1 MSLGEK
7 VPDAMIRY
15 VRFVSLG
22 VGTFVGDE
30 HIILD
35 HLMQDLYNV
44 IVSLLFPM
52 IPNRASYT

>member
-1 MSLGEK
+1 
-7 VPDAMIRY
+7 MIRY